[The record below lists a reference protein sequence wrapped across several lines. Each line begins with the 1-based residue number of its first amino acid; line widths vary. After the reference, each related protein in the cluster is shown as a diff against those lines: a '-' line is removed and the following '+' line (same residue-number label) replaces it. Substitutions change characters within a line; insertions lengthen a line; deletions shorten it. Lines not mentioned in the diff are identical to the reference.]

1 MKTFDFDLGPRLILM
16 ILAIT
21 AIVSV
26 PHLFLQRAANDSI
39 EAARWV
45 EQTGEVKQ
53 TAYTLMYAMRDL
65 ETIVLSELARAPR
78 ADGASVYPQRRA
90 DAMLL
95 IDQLREQTDDNRSQ
109 SNRVAILRTLVTGRI
124 AEFDKMLTASNRGD
138 DDAARDSLQTAR
150 SLFALIGA
158 SDEIIDSE
166 DQLLETRRVEMSDRR
181 AYSSGLRI
189 GALLAQLSLLITAAF
204 LFDTAGRRR
213 DVAESEASRAV
224 ARADA
229 VLQSVREP
237 IALVDRGMR
246 LLLTNAAFD
255 QVYGG
260 TSSEGLPLQE
270 VGDNVWN
277 DAELLQRLSDVLAR
291 NRELWDYELIQ
302 TIDGVDRNMFV
313 NALLVTLPEQNDPA
327 ILVTVNDVTAVKR
340 AEEQVN
346 GLNRELQSRVDE
358 VSEVNK
364 ELEAFS
370 YSVSHDLRAP
380 LRHIAGYSEKLDR
393 HLGETTDETTKRYL
407 DVIGGAT
414 KRMSALIEDLL
425 LYSQLGRSAMRRQPV
440 DMQHLA
446 EEARDMIASHSEG
459 RAIAWNIAALPVV
472 LADAGM
478 MRRLWQ
484 NLLGNAVK
492 YSGKREQAEIDVSF
506 ERDPEGNAVF
516 HVKDNG
522 VGFDMAYAG
531 KLFGV
536 FQRLHKPADFPG
548 TGIGLANVQRILAR
562 HGGRIWVDAEPE
574 RGATFSFSLPA
585 MAQSAEPQR
594 LTA

>member
-1 MKTFDFDLGPRLILM
+1 MKTFDFNLRPRLILM

-26 PHLFLQRAANDSI
+26 PYLILQRAANDSI

-45 EQTGEVKQ
+45 EHTGEVKQ
-53 TAYTLMYAMRDL
+53 TAYALMYAMRDL
-65 ETIVLSELARAPR
+65 ETIVLSDLARAPR
-78 ADGASVYPQRRA
+78 TDGASIYPQRRA
-90 DAMLL
+90 DALLL
-95 IDQLREQTDDNRSQ
+95 IDQLGEQTDDNRSQ
-109 SNRVAILRTLVTGRI
+109 SNRVASLKTLVAGRI
-124 AEFDKMLTASNRGD
+124 TEFDKMLTASNRGD
-138 DDAARDSLQTAR
+138 YAAARDSLQTAR

-158 SDEIIDSE
+158 ADGIIDTE
-166 DQLLETRRVEMSDRR
+166 DLLLETRKVEMSDRR
-181 AYSSGLRI
+181 AYSSGLRV
-189 GALLAQLSLLITAAF
+189 GSLLTQLGLLIAAAF
-204 LFDTAGRRR
+204 LFDRAGRRR
-213 DVAESEASRAV
+213 DVAEGEASRAV

-237 IALVDRGMR
+237 IALVDRGLR

-260 TSSEGLPLQE
+260 ASSEGLPLQE

-302 TIDGVDRNMFV
+302 TIDGVERNMFV
-313 NALLVTLPEQNDPA
+313 NAMLVTLPEQNDPA

-346 GLNRELQSRVDE
+346 GLNRELQSQVDQ

-393 HLGETTDETTKRYL
+393 HLGEASDETTQRYL
-407 DVIGGAT
+407 EVIGSAT

-425 LYSQLGRSAMRRQPV
+425 LYSQLGRSAIRRQPV
-440 DMQHLA
+440 DMQQLA

-459 RAIAWNIAALPVV
+459 RPITWNIVGLPVV
-472 LADAGM
+472 LADIGM

-492 YSGKREQAEIDVSF
+492 YSGKREQAEIGVSF
-506 ERDPEGNAVF
+506 ERDANGNAVF

-548 TGIGLANVQRILAR
+548 TGIGLANVQRILSR

-574 RGATFSFSLPA
+574 RGATFSFLLPA

-594 LTA
+594 PIA